1 MADVFVPSANDTAVY
16 TSDKFGLLKDGYG
29 NTYRTV
35 VKANVNG
42 NYDAYSKGTGAFGGD
57 ELLYQY
63 NVSTNKVD
71 FNDGKFKDLPTAA
84 YNAFFK
90 SGNAAG
96 FNDTVKKTWF
106 GEAPPNSAERMATLD
121 GYKSIAATVPIRQ
134 AQTNVPGGSL
144 TIQTASGP
152 VTTSVPTDSSN
163 PQASFESSVAGGNA
177 LTKDENFL
185 QAIADKDV
193 RDKYGDYSYPKP
205 FPEKQDRV
213 KFTMFRYSPKDL
225 KVENF
230 KTGDVFGSRAQPKN
244 NFGTVQLPITPQIQD
259 TNTVSWGND
268 DMNAFAAMAAS
279 ASYNII
285 KDPNAVG
292 QTISAVAKL
301 LQSEG
306 GNASLKSAAGAYLAG
321 EAAGGNKSFLTRVTG
336 ALINPN
342 TELLFNAPTLRT
354 FGFSFTMSAREP
366 DEAKEIKK
374 IIRFFKQ
381 GMSVK
386 RASTGLFLKTP
397 NIFDIKYILGDTNK
411 DHPWINQIKTC
422 ALTSCSVNYTP
433 AGNYATFYDGAMSAY
448 EMTLSFTELDPVF
461 EDDYVSDND
470 ATIGY

>member
-1 MADVFVPSANDTAVY
+1 MANKTITSGQSATPVGSAGTKLYTSTKISYTLNETGQVDPKSVKQEVLYTQIPGDPPVVAATRNGSTGNFTFTKNSFTGETYFGADAQKSLKEGALKTTTNQQIQQAAAKEGLTLEQTKEISSAN
-16 TSDKFGLLKDGYG
+16 
-29 NTYRTV
+29 
-35 VKANVNG
+35 ANV
-42 NYDAYSKGTGAFGGD
+42 
-57 ELLYQY
+57 
-63 NVSTNKVD
+63 
-71 FNDGKFKDLPTAA
+71 
-84 YNAFFK
+84 
-90 SGNAAG
+90 
-96 FNDTVKKTWF
+96 
-106 GEAPPNSAERMATLD
+106 
-121 GYKSIAATVPIRQ
+121 
-134 AQTNVPGGSL
+134 
-144 TIQTASGP
+144 
-152 VTTSVPTDSSN
+152 TSPTDSNN
-163 PQASFESSVAGGNA
+163 PQANFEDTTAGANA
-177 LTKDENFL
+177 LTSFG
-185 QAIADKDV
+185 QTIGDKSV
-193 RDKYGDYSYPKP
+193 RPEYGDHSYPKP

-213 KFTMFRYSPKDL
+213 KFSMFRYSPKNLD
-225 KVENF
+225 VDNF
-230 KTGDVFGSRAQPKN
+230 KTGDVFGKRSQPKN
-244 NFGTVQLPITPQIQD
+244 NMGTVQLPITPQIQD

-268 DMNAFAAMAAS
+268 DMNSFAAMAAS

-285 KDPNAVG
+285 KTGGTAIAQEAG
-292 QTISAVAKL
+292 AVAKL

-306 GNASLKSAAGAYLAG
+306 GNDALKKAASAYLAG

-342 TELLFNAPTLRT
+342 MELLFNAPTLRT

-366 DEAKEIKK
+366 DEAKQIKK

>member
-1 MADVFVPSANDTAVY
+1 MAGTYGGPGKNFFKLPTNVVNKDNNYYPIVNAETGVSQLYSQGGILQGDTSVGTYNPQTKKFTFSDTA
-16 TSDKFGLLKDGYG
+16 TSQEKTALSDPKVL
-29 NTYRTV
+29 
-35 VKANVNG
+35 
-42 NYDAYSKGTGAFGGD
+42 DAIKNASIQTETKGII
-57 ELLYQY
+57 EE
-63 NVSTNKVD
+63 
-71 FNDGKFKDLPTAA
+71 GKTPQ
-84 YNAFFK
+84 
-90 SGNAAG
+90 
-96 FNDTVKKTWF
+96 
-106 GEAPPNSAERMATLD
+106 EAQQ
-121 GYKSIAATVPIRQ
+121 Q
-134 AQTNVPGGSL
+134 AQNLIKSNIAPSPPPG
-144 TIQTASGP
+144 
-152 VTTSVPTDSSN
+152 TDPQN
-163 PQASFESSVAGGNA
+163 PQASFEASVAGE
-177 LTKDENFL
+177 KDL
-185 QAIADKDV
+185 KAVGIADKDV

-230 KTGDVFGSRAQPKN
+230 KTGDVFGKRSQPKN
-244 NFGTVQLPITPQIQD
+244 NMGTVQLPITPQIQD

-292 QTISAVAKL
+292 QEISAVAKL

-306 GNASLKSAAGAYLAG
+306 GNASLKSAAAAYLAG
-321 EAAGGNKSFLTRVTG
+321 EAAGGNKNFFTRVTG

>member
-1 MADVFVPSANDTAVY
+1 MANKTITSGQSATPVGSAGTKLYTSTKISYTLNETGQVDPKSVKTELIYYDAPLSPGVVAATKTGTDQNWTYANKPLSNNPILGKDAQKSLKEGALKTTTNQQIQQAAAKEGLTLEQTKEISSAN
-16 TSDKFGLLKDGYG
+16 
-29 NTYRTV
+29 
-35 VKANVNG
+35 ANV
-42 NYDAYSKGTGAFGGD
+42 
-57 ELLYQY
+57 
-63 NVSTNKVD
+63 
-71 FNDGKFKDLPTAA
+71 
-84 YNAFFK
+84 
-90 SGNAAG
+90 
-96 FNDTVKKTWF
+96 
-106 GEAPPNSAERMATLD
+106 
-121 GYKSIAATVPIRQ
+121 
-134 AQTNVPGGSL
+134 
-144 TIQTASGP
+144 
-152 VTTSVPTDSSN
+152 TSPTDSNN
-163 PQASFESSVAGGNA
+163 PQAKFEDSVGGANA
-177 LTKDENFL
+177 LTSFG
-185 QAIADKDV
+185 QTIGDKSV
-193 RDKYGDYSYPKP
+193 RPEYGDHSYPKP

-213 KFTMFRYSPKDL
+213 KFTMFRYSPKNLD
-225 KVENF
+225 VDNF
-230 KTGDVFGSRAQPKN
+230 KTGDVFGKRSQPKN
-244 NFGTVQLPITPQIQD
+244 NMGTVQLPITPQIQD

-268 DMNAFAAMAAS
+268 DMNSFAAMAAS

-285 KDPNAVG
+285 KTGGTAIAQEAG
-292 QTISAVAKL
+292 AVATL
-301 LQSEG
+301 LQSQG
-306 GNASLKSAAGAYLAG
+306 GNDALKKAAAAYLAG

>member
-1 MADVFVPSANDTAVY
+1 MATATYGTRDGTRFSPGGTLNDTQYY
-16 TSDKFGLLKDGYG
+16 TLVDAKTGLITVKSPTVAGYVGGANADRTVGTIPATGANKGKFQFLAG
-29 NTYRTV
+29 NTTTEENAYFSKPENTKA
-35 VKANVNG
+35 VKNQAIITANKAQV
-42 NYDAYSKGTGAFGGD
+42 
-57 ELLYQY
+57 
-63 NVSTNKVD
+63 
-71 FNDGKFKDLPTAA
+71 
-84 YNAFFK
+84 
-90 SGNAAG
+90 
-96 FNDTVKKTWF
+96 
-106 GEAPPNSAERMATLD
+106 AEGVT
-121 GYKSIAATVPIRQ
+121 
-134 AQTNVPGGSL
+134 AQTAQNRSQQLINQG
-144 TIQTASGP
+144 TTTTATG
-152 VTTSVPTDSSN
+152 TDPEN
-163 PQASFESSVAGGNA
+163 PQANFEDTTAGASA
-177 LTKDENFL
+177 LTSFG
-185 QAIADKDV
+185 QTIGDKSV
-193 RDKYGDYSYPKP
+193 RPEYGDHSYPKP

-213 KFTMFRYSPKDL
+213 KFSMFRYSPKNLD
-225 KVENF
+225 VDNF
-230 KTGDVFGSRAQPKN
+230 KTGDVFGKRSQPKN
-244 NFGTVQLPITPQIQD
+244 NMGTVQLPITPQIQD

-268 DMNAFAAMAAS
+268 DMNSFAAMAAS

-285 KDPNAVG
+285 KTGGTAIAQEAG
-292 QTISAVAKL
+292 AVAKL

-306 GNASLKSAAGAYLAG
+306 GNASLKSAAAAYLAG

-354 FGFSFTMSAREP
+354 FGFSFTMSARDP

-461 EDDYVSDND
+461 EDDYASDND

>member
-1 MADVFVPSANDTAVY
+1 MATATYGTRDGTRFSPGGTLNDTQYYTLVDSTSGEITIKEPIQIGLFLQPSASTDRTVGSIPSTGTNKGKFVPNSTYTLPNEKEYFSKPENIKAVKNQAIITAN
-16 TSDKFGLLKDGYG
+16 
-29 NTYRTV
+29 
-35 VKANVNG
+35 KA
-42 NYDAYSKGTGAFGGD
+42 
-57 ELLYQY
+57 Q
-63 NVSTNKVD
+63 
-71 FNDGKFKDLPTAA
+71 AA
-84 YNAFFK
+84 E
-90 SGNAAG
+90 GV
-96 FNDTVKKTWF
+96 T
-106 GEAPPNSAERMATLD
+106 
-121 GYKSIAATVPIRQ
+121 
-134 AQTNVPGGSL
+134 AQTAQNRSQQLINQGTT
-144 TIQTASGP
+144 TI
-152 VTTSVPTDSSN
+152 PTDSNN
-163 PQASFESSVAGGNA
+163 PQAKFEDSVAGGNA

-193 RDKYGDYSYPKP
+193 RDKYGDHSYPKP

-213 KFTMFRYSPKDL
+213 KFTMFRYSPKNLD
-225 KVENF
+225 VDNF
-230 KTGDVFGSRAQPKN
+230 KTGDVFGKRSQPKN
-244 NFGTVQLPITPQIQD
+244 NMGTVQLPITPQIQD

-285 KDPNAVG
+285 KTGGTAIAQEAG
-292 QTISAVAKL
+292 AVAKL

-306 GNASLKSAAGAYLAG
+306 GNASLKSAAAAYLAG

-354 FGFSFTMSAREP
+354 FGFSFTMSARDP
-366 DEAKEIKK
+366 DEAKQIKK

-397 NIFDIKYILGDTNK
+397 NIFDIKYILGDTNN

>member
-1 MADVFVPSANDTAVY
+1 MPFWNATSTTLANNQMYVNNTYKNANGNNALTTITADNPTGYVFVNSSSTDPIVQN
-16 TSDKFGLLKDGYG
+16 L
-29 NTYRTV
+29 
-35 VKANVNG
+35 
-42 NYDAYSKGTGAFGGD
+42 AYSTQTDGKITYIVSGSNR
-57 ELLYQY
+57 QY
-63 NVSTNKVD
+63 NSIQ
-71 FNDGKFKDLPTAA
+71 DLVGLSGYSSATTLLIKNEMQKNLTASFQEYNTANPTAQIGA
-84 YNAFFK
+84 STA
-90 SGNAAG
+90 
-96 FNDTVKKTWF
+96 T
-106 GEAPPNSAERMATLD
+106 PPPPGTDAE
-121 GYKSIAATVPIRQ
+121 
-134 AQTNVPGGSL
+134 
-144 TIQTASGP
+144 
-152 VTTSVPTDSSN
+152 N
-163 PQASFESSVAGGNA
+163 PQASFESSVAGE
-177 LTKDENFL
+177 KDL
-185 QAIADKDV
+185 KAAGQSIGDKDV

-225 KVENF
+225 KVENIQ
-230 KTGDVFGSRAQPKN
+230 TGDVFGSRAQPKN

-268 DMNAFAAMAAS
+268 DMNAFAALAAS
-279 ASYNII
+279 GSYNII
-285 KDPNAVG
+285 TQGGDGAG

-306 GNASLKSAAGAYLAG
+306 GNASLKSAAAAYLAG
-321 EAAGGNKSFLTRVTG
+321 EAAGGNKNFFTRVTG

-397 NIFDIKYILGDTNK
+397 NIFDIKYILGDTDK

-461 EDDYVSDND
+461 EDDYKSDND

>member
-1 MADVFVPSANDTAVY
+1 MPFWSATSTTLANDQMYVN
-16 TSDKFGLLKDGYG
+16 
-29 NTYRTV
+29 NTY
-35 VKANVNG
+35 KNANG
-42 NYDAYSKGTGAFGGD
+42 NNALTTITASNPGGYTFVNSNSSDPIVQNLAYSTQTDGKITYLISGSNT
-57 ELLYQY
+57 QY
-63 NVSTNKVD
+63 NSIQEIANAGLSGYTASTTLLIKNEMQKNLTAS
-71 FNDGKFKDLPTAA
+71 FQEYNTANPTAKIGA
-84 YNAFFK
+84 STAT
-90 SGNAAG
+90 APAG
-96 FNDTVKKTWF
+96 
-106 GEAPPNSAERMATLD
+106 
-121 GYKSIAATVPIRQ
+121 
-134 AQTNVPGGSL
+134 
-144 TIQTASGP
+144 
-152 VTTSVPTDSSN
+152 TDPEN
-163 PQASFESSVAGGNA
+163 PQANFESTVAGANA
-177 LTKDENFL
+177 LKGLGQSIGDRTDTRK
-185 QAIADKDV
+185 I
-193 RDKYGDYSYPKP
+193 YGDYSYPKP

-213 KFTMFRYSPKDL
+213 KFSMFRYSPKDL

-230 KTGDVFGSRAQPKN
+230 NTGDVFGSRAQPKDI
-244 NFGTVQLPITPQIQD
+244 FGTVQLPITPQIQD

-268 DMNAFAAMAAS
+268 DINAFAAMAGS

-285 KDPNAVG
+285 TKGGDAVG
-292 QTISAVAKL
+292 QEISAVAKL
-301 LQSEG
+301 LQSQG
-306 GNASLKSAAGAYLAG
+306 GNNDIKQAAAAYLAG
-321 EAAGGNKSFLTRVTG
+321 EAMGGNKNFLTRVTG

-366 DEAKEIKK
+366 DEAAEIKK

-397 NIFDIKYILGDTNK
+397 NIFDIKYILGDTNN

-461 EDDYVSDND
+461 EDDYASDND

>member
-1 MADVFVPSANDTAVY
+1 MPFWNATSTTLANDQMYVN
-16 TSDKFGLLKDGYG
+16 
-29 NTYRTV
+29 NTY
-35 VKANVNG
+35 KNANG
-42 NYDAYSKGTGAFGGD
+42 NNALTTITASNPGGYTFVNSNSSDPIVQNLAYSTQTDGKITYIVSGSNT
-57 ELLYQY
+57 QY
-63 NVSTNKVD
+63 NSIQEIANARLSGYTASTTLLIKNEMQKNLTAS
-71 FNDGKFKDLPTAA
+71 FQEYNTANPTAQIGA
-84 YNAFFK
+84 STA
-90 SGNAAG
+90 
-96 FNDTVKKTWF
+96 T
-106 GEAPPNSAERMATLD
+106 PP
-121 GYKSIAATVPIRQ
+121 P
-134 AQTNVPGGSL
+134 PG
-144 TIQTASGP
+144 
-152 VTTSVPTDSSN
+152 TDPEN
-163 PQASFESSVAGGNA
+163 PQASFEASVAGEKGLKA
-177 LTKDENFL
+177 AG
-185 QAIADKDV
+185 QSIGDKDV
-193 RDKYGDYSYPKP
+193 RGKYGDYSYPKP
-205 FPEKQDRV
+205 FPKKQDRV

-225 KVENF
+225 KVENIQ
-230 KTGDVFGSRAQPKN
+230 TGDVFGSRAQPKE

-268 DMNAFAAMAAS
+268 DINAFAALAAS
-279 ASYNII
+279 GSYNII
-285 KDPNAVG
+285 TQGGDGVG

-301 LQSEG
+301 LQSQG
-306 GNASLKSAAGAYLAG
+306 GNASLKSAAAAYLAG
-321 EAAGGNKSFLTRVTG
+321 EAAGGNKNFFTRVTG

-397 NIFDIKYILGDTNK
+397 NIFDIKYILGDTDK

-461 EDDYVSDND
+461 EDDYASDND

>member
-1 MADVFVPSANDTAVY
+1 MATATYGTRDGTRFSPGGTLKETQYYTLVDSTSGEITIKEPIQIGLFLQPSASTDRTVGSIPSTGTNKGKFVPNSTYTLPNEKEYFSNPENIKAVKNQAIITAN
-16 TSDKFGLLKDGYG
+16 
-29 NTYRTV
+29 
-35 VKANVNG
+35 KA
-42 NYDAYSKGTGAFGGD
+42 
-57 ELLYQY
+57 Q
-63 NVSTNKVD
+63 
-71 FNDGKFKDLPTAA
+71 AA
-84 YNAFFK
+84 E
-90 SGNAAG
+90 GV
-96 FNDTVKKTWF
+96 T
-106 GEAPPNSAERMATLD
+106 
-121 GYKSIAATVPIRQ
+121 
-134 AQTNVPGGSL
+134 AQTAQNRSQQLINQG
-144 TIQTASGP
+144 TTTTATG
-152 VTTSVPTDSSN
+152 TDPQN
-163 PQASFESSVAGGNA
+163 PQASFESSVAGE
-177 LTKDENFL
+177 KDL
-185 QAIADKDV
+185 KAAVQSIADKDV

-225 KVENF
+225 KVENIQ
-230 KTGDVFGSRAQPKN
+230 TGDVFGSRAQPKN

-268 DMNAFAAMAAS
+268 DMNAFAALAAS
-279 ASYNII
+279 GSYNII
-285 KDPNAVG
+285 TQGGDGAG

-306 GNASLKSAAGAYLAG
+306 GNASLKSAAAAYLAG
-321 EAAGGNKSFLTRVTG
+321 EAAGGNKNFFTRVTG

-342 TELLFNAPTLRT
+342 MELLFNAPTLRT

>member
-1 MADVFVPSANDTAVY
+1 MTQ
-16 TSDKFGLLKDGYG
+16 TTQGLSLPVG
-29 NTYRTV
+29 
-35 VKANVNG
+35 VNG
-42 NYDAYSKGTGAFGGD
+42 A
-57 ELLYQY
+57 
-63 NVSTNKVD
+63 
-71 FNDGKFKDLPTAA
+71 
-84 YNAFFK
+84 
-90 SGNAAG
+90 
-96 FNDTVKKTWF
+96 
-106 GEAPPNSAERMATLD
+106 
-121 GYKSIAATVPIRQ
+121 
-134 AQTNVPGGSL
+134 NVPGRLVVNANGDAEWYRNGQPFPVLQSNKSDNYQLKPTNLNAAQSLIVTPLTSTSITPTVTNAINQARVATFVSPTGLNSPRTATDLRIPGSKNIAPPPAAG
-144 TIQTASGP
+144 TNGE
-152 VTTSVPTDSSN
+152 N
-163 PQASFESSVAGGNA
+163 PQASFESSVAGEKGLKA
-177 LTKDENFL
+177 AAAE
-185 QAIADKDV
+185 IADKDV

-225 KVENF
+225 KVDNF

-285 KDPNAVG
+285 KTGGTAIAQEAG
-292 QTISAVAKL
+292 AVAKL

-306 GNASLKSAAGAYLAG
+306 GNASLKSAAAAYLAG
-321 EAAGGNKSFLTRVTG
+321 EAAGVNKSFLTRVTG

-354 FGFSFTMSAREP
+354 FGFSFTMSARDP
-366 DEAKEIKK
+366 DEAKQIKK

-397 NIFDIKYILGDTNK
+397 NIFDIKYILGDTDK

-461 EDDYVSDND
+461 EDDYASDND
-470 ATIGY
+470 TTIGY

>member
-1 MADVFVPSANDTAVY
+1 MAGTYGGPGKNFFKLPTNVVNKDNNYYPIVNAETGVSQLYSQGGILQGDTSVGTYNPQTKKFTFSDTA
-16 TSDKFGLLKDGYG
+16 TSQEKTALSDPKVLDA
-29 NTYRTV
+29 
-35 VKANVNG
+35 VK
-42 NYDAYSKGTGAFGGD
+42 
-57 ELLYQY
+57 
-63 NVSTNKVD
+63 
-71 FNDGKFKDLPTAA
+71 
-84 YNAFFK
+84 NA
-90 SGNAAG
+90 S
-96 FNDTVKKTWF
+96 
-106 GEAPPNSAERMATLD
+106 
-121 GYKSIAATVPIRQ
+121 
-134 AQTNVPGGSL
+134 
-144 TIQTASGP
+144 IQTATKGIIEEGKTPQEAQQQAQNLIKSNIAPSPPPG
-152 VTTSVPTDSSN
+152 TDPQN
-163 PQASFESSVAGGNA
+163 PQAKFEDSVGGGNA

-193 RDKYGDYSYPKP
+193 RDKYGDHSYPKP

-213 KFTMFRYSPKDL
+213 KFTMFRYSPKNLD
-225 KVENF
+225 VDNF
-230 KTGDVFGSRAQPKN
+230 KTGDVFGKRSQPKN
-244 NFGTVQLPITPQIQD
+244 NMGTVQLPITPQIQD

-285 KDPNAVG
+285 KTGGTAIAQEAG
-292 QTISAVAKL
+292 AVAKL

-306 GNASLKSAAGAYLAG
+306 GNASLKSAAAAYLAG

-461 EDDYVSDND
+461 EDDYKSDND

>member
-1 MADVFVPSANDTAVY
+1 MPFWNATSTTLANNQMYVNNTYKNANGNNALTTITADNPTGYVFVNSSSTDPIVQN
-16 TSDKFGLLKDGYG
+16 L
-29 NTYRTV
+29 
-35 VKANVNG
+35 
-42 NYDAYSKGTGAFGGD
+42 AYSTQTDGKITYIVSGSNR
-57 ELLYQY
+57 QY
-63 NVSTNKVD
+63 NSIQ
-71 FNDGKFKDLPTAA
+71 DLVGLSGYSSATTLLIKNEMQKNLTASFQEYNTANPTAQIGA
-84 YNAFFK
+84 STA
-90 SGNAAG
+90 
-96 FNDTVKKTWF
+96 T
-106 GEAPPNSAERMATLD
+106 PPPPGTDAE
-121 GYKSIAATVPIRQ
+121 
-134 AQTNVPGGSL
+134 
-144 TIQTASGP
+144 
-152 VTTSVPTDSSN
+152 N
-163 PQASFESSVAGGNA
+163 PQASFESSVAGE
-177 LTKDENFL
+177 KDL
-185 QAIADKDV
+185 KAAGQSIGDKDV

-225 KVENF
+225 KVENIQ
-230 KTGDVFGSRAQPKN
+230 TGDVFGSRAQPKN

-268 DMNAFAAMAAS
+268 DMNAFAALAAS
-279 ASYNII
+279 GSYNII
-285 KDPNAVG
+285 TQNGDGAG

-306 GNASLKSAAGAYLAG
+306 GNASLKSAAAAYLAG
-321 EAAGGNKSFLTRVTG
+321 EAAGGNKNFFTRVTG

-397 NIFDIKYILGDTNK
+397 NIFDIKYILGDTDK

-461 EDDYVSDND
+461 EDDYKSDND

>member
-1 MADVFVPSANDTAVY
+1 MPFWNATSTTLANNEMYVNNTYKNANGNNALTTITADNPTGYVFVNSSSTDPIVQN
-16 TSDKFGLLKDGYG
+16 L
-29 NTYRTV
+29 
-35 VKANVNG
+35 
-42 NYDAYSKGTGAFGGD
+42 AYSTQTDGKITYIVSGSNR
-57 ELLYQY
+57 QY
-63 NVSTNKVD
+63 NSIQ
-71 FNDGKFKDLPTAA
+71 DLVGLSGYSSATTLLIKNEMQKNLTASFQEYNTANPTAQIGA
-84 YNAFFK
+84 STA
-90 SGNAAG
+90 
-96 FNDTVKKTWF
+96 T
-106 GEAPPNSAERMATLD
+106 PPPPGTDAE
-121 GYKSIAATVPIRQ
+121 
-134 AQTNVPGGSL
+134 
-144 TIQTASGP
+144 
-152 VTTSVPTDSSN
+152 N
-163 PQASFESSVAGGNA
+163 PQASFESSVAGE
-177 LTKDENFL
+177 KDL
-185 QAIADKDV
+185 KAAGQSIGDKDV

-225 KVENF
+225 KVENIQ
-230 KTGDVFGSRAQPKN
+230 TGDVFGSRAQPKN

-268 DMNAFAAMAAS
+268 DMNAFAALAAS
-279 ASYNII
+279 GSYNII
-285 KDPNAVG
+285 TQNGDGAG

-306 GNASLKSAAGAYLAG
+306 GNASLKSAAAAYLAG
-321 EAAGGNKSFLTRVTG
+321 EAAGGNKNFFTRVTG

-397 NIFDIKYILGDTNK
+397 NIFDIKYILGDTDK

-461 EDDYVSDND
+461 EDDYKSDND

>member
-1 MADVFVPSANDTAVY
+1 MAGTYGGPGKNFFKLPTNVVNKDNNYYPIVNAETGVSQLYSQGGILQGDTSVGTYNPQTKKFTFSDTA
-16 TSDKFGLLKDGYG
+16 TSQEKTALSDPKVLDA
-29 NTYRTV
+29 
-35 VKANVNG
+35 VK
-42 NYDAYSKGTGAFGGD
+42 
-57 ELLYQY
+57 
-63 NVSTNKVD
+63 
-71 FNDGKFKDLPTAA
+71 
-84 YNAFFK
+84 NA
-90 SGNAAG
+90 S
-96 FNDTVKKTWF
+96 
-106 GEAPPNSAERMATLD
+106 
-121 GYKSIAATVPIRQ
+121 
-134 AQTNVPGGSL
+134 
-144 TIQTASGP
+144 IQTATKGIIEEGKTPQEAQQQAQNLIKSNIAPSPPPG
-152 VTTSVPTDSSN
+152 TDPQN
-163 PQASFESSVAGGNA
+163 PQASFEASVAGE
-177 LTKDENFL
+177 KDL
-185 QAIADKDV
+185 KAVGIADKDV

-225 KVENF
+225 KVENIQ
-230 KTGDVFGSRAQPKN
+230 TGDVFGSRAQPKN

-268 DMNAFAAMAAS
+268 DMNAFAALAAS
-279 ASYNII
+279 GSYNII
-285 KDPNAVG
+285 TQGGDGAG

-306 GNASLKSAAGAYLAG
+306 GNASLKSAAAAYLAG
-321 EAAGGNKSFLTRVTG
+321 EAAGGNKNFFTRVTG

-366 DEAKEIKK
+366 DEAAEIKK

-461 EDDYVSDND
+461 EDDYASDND

>member
-1 MADVFVPSANDTAVY
+1 MAGTYGGPGKNFFKLPTNVVNKDNNYYPIVNAETGVSQLYSQGGILQGDTSVGTYNPQTKKFTFSDTA
-16 TSDKFGLLKDGYG
+16 TSQEKTALSDPKVLDA
-29 NTYRTV
+29 
-35 VKANVNG
+35 VK
-42 NYDAYSKGTGAFGGD
+42 
-57 ELLYQY
+57 
-63 NVSTNKVD
+63 
-71 FNDGKFKDLPTAA
+71 
-84 YNAFFK
+84 NA
-90 SGNAAG
+90 S
-96 FNDTVKKTWF
+96 
-106 GEAPPNSAERMATLD
+106 
-121 GYKSIAATVPIRQ
+121 
-134 AQTNVPGGSL
+134 
-144 TIQTASGP
+144 IQTATKGIIEEGKTPQEAQQQAQNLIKSNIAPSPPPG
-152 VTTSVPTDSSN
+152 TDPQN
-163 PQASFESSVAGGNA
+163 PQASFEASVAGE
-177 LTKDENFL
+177 KDL
-185 QAIADKDV
+185 KAVGIADKDV

-268 DMNAFAAMAAS
+268 DMNAFAALAAS
-279 ASYNII
+279 GSYNII
-285 KDPNAVG
+285 TQGGDGAG

-306 GNASLKSAAGAYLAG
+306 GNASLKSAAAAYLAG
-321 EAAGGNKSFLTRVTG
+321 EAAGGNKNFFTRVTG

-461 EDDYVSDND
+461 EDDYASDND

>member
-1 MADVFVPSANDTAVY
+1 MAGTYGGPGKNFFKLPTNVVNKDNNYYPIVNAETGVSQLYSQGGILQGDTSVGTYNPQTKKFTFSDTA
-16 TSDKFGLLKDGYG
+16 TSQEKTALSDPKVLDA
-29 NTYRTV
+29 
-35 VKANVNG
+35 VK
-42 NYDAYSKGTGAFGGD
+42 
-57 ELLYQY
+57 
-63 NVSTNKVD
+63 
-71 FNDGKFKDLPTAA
+71 
-84 YNAFFK
+84 NA
-90 SGNAAG
+90 S
-96 FNDTVKKTWF
+96 
-106 GEAPPNSAERMATLD
+106 
-121 GYKSIAATVPIRQ
+121 
-134 AQTNVPGGSL
+134 
-144 TIQTASGP
+144 IQTATKGIIEEGKTPQEAQQQAQNLIKSNIAPSPPPG
-152 VTTSVPTDSSN
+152 TDPQN
-163 PQASFESSVAGGNA
+163 PQASFEASVAGE
-177 LTKDENFL
+177 KDL
-185 QAIADKDV
+185 KAVGIADKDV

-225 KVENF
+225 KVENIQ
-230 KTGDVFGSRAQPKN
+230 TGDVFGSRAQPKN

-268 DMNAFAAMAAS
+268 DMNAFAALAAS
-279 ASYNII
+279 GSYNII
-285 KDPNAVG
+285 TQGGDGAG

-306 GNASLKSAAGAYLAG
+306 GNASLKSAAAAYLAG
-321 EAAGGNKSFLTRVTG
+321 EAAGGNKNFFTRVTG

-366 DEAKEIKK
+366 DEAAEIKK

-397 NIFDIKYILGDTNK
+397 NIFDIKYILGDTDK

-448 EMTLSFTELDPVF
+448 EMTLSFTALDPVF